1 MPPDPSF
8 RDPRDHP
15 WWQHVPRAQRRSC
28 RRQLRLLRLRE
39 WWERRSSRSLV
50 MLLIYLAFCL
60 GLLVV
65 AQPHLALTAAPAA
78 AAGATTCR
86 IVVLASMAR
95 IPSLND
101 GVHLD
106 RLPCSAGSNPGQCV
120 ELPLQPFR

>member
-1 MPPDPSF
+1 MPSDPSF

-15 WWQHVPRAQRRSC
+15 WWQHVPHAQRRSC

-65 AQPHLALTAAPAA
+65 AQPHLALTAA
-78 AAGATTCR
+78 
-86 IVVLASMAR
+86 
-95 IPSLND
+95 
-101 GVHLD
+101 
-106 RLPCSAGSNPGQCV
+106 
-120 ELPLQPFR
+120 LPLLLVPPLAALSYWLLWHEFHR